1 MGKRSIQLF
10 VLSETTDAPQD
21 TIRYNQRLIESGR
34 NALPLLSFFFPLI
47 ATSVLGHSLEAT
59 SQIHSEVTVTNS
71 SVGAKRSGRVI

>member
-1 MGKRSIQLF
+1 MEKRSIQF

-21 TIRYNQRLIESGR
+21 AIRYNQRLIESGR
-34 NALPLLSFFFPLI
+34 NTLPLLSFFPLI